1 MTAAHA
7 APLWT
12 RTFLLLCT
20 AQFFGS
26 AQHALL
32 QPTFPLYITAL
43 GGTPFQV
50 GLVLAC
56 FAVTSVVFRPL
67 IGAWADSWSEAGVS
81 MCGLA
86 LLSAA
91 VLFCFIP
98 RTEAT
103 MIANALRGLGWA
115 AMSAAGYSML
125 ALSAPPNRRG
135 EASGYYSGVQASG
148 TILLPAVALWLIA
161 APFGGFT
168 VVFLVAIALA
178 AIGACTS
185 ATLKRRLPQ
194 KAANPQGAQI
204 GSWWREILSVL
215 DREIVLASVLSFCSH
230 VTFPALSS
238 FIVLYAR
245 ELALDNLGWFFV
257 VSGTTSLL
265 SRPVL
270 GKVSDGVGRGRA
282 LIACFVLQCVAL
294 IGLAFSTRLIALIV
308 SGVLYMLGLAMSS
321 STTLAIAMEQ
331 AKPERRGRAMGT
343 FSIALPLSNGVGA
356 LICGSIVQGFG
367 FFWMY
372 VAGAAIAA
380 GGLLITAVNRARLK

>member
-1 MTAAHA
+1 MTNANT
-7 APLWT
+7 LWT
-12 RTFLLLCT
+12 PTFILVCT

-32 QPTFPLYITAL
+32 QPAFPLYITSL

-86 LLSAA
+86 LLSLA
-91 VLFCFIP
+91 VLLCFIP
-98 RTEAT
+98 LAPAT
-103 MIANALRGLGWA
+103 MVANALRGLGWA

-125 ALSAPPNRRG
+125 ARSAPAHRRG

-161 APFGGFT
+161 APFGGFNA
-168 VVFLVAIALA
+168 VFVVAIVLA
-178 AIGACTS
+178 AIGSLTS
-185 ATLKRRLPQ
+185 AKLKRALPR
-194 KAANPQGAQI
+194 KSANGHAADI
-204 GSWWREILSVL
+204 GPWWKEILRVL
-215 DREIVLASVLSFCSH
+215 DREIILASVLSFLSH
-230 VTFPALSS
+230 VTFPALAS

-245 ELALDNLGWFFV
+245 DLRVDNLGWFFF
-257 VSGTTSLL
+257 VSGITSLL
-265 SRPVL
+265 SRPLL
-270 GKVSDGVGRGRA
+270 GKVSDRVGRGRA
-282 LIACFVLQCVAL
+282 LVACFILQTIAL
-294 IGLAFSTRLIALIV
+294 AGLALSTTLIALIV
-308 SGVLYMLGLAMSS
+308 CGMLYMLGLAMAS

-331 AKPERRGRAMGT
+331 AAPERRGRAMGT

-356 LICGSIVQGFG
+356 LICGSLVQWSGFVA
-367 FFWMY
+367 MY
-372 VAGAAIAA
+372 LAGAAIAA
-380 GGLLITAVNRARLK
+380 VGLAVTIANRVRLK

>member
-1 MTAAHA
+1 MTATQAQ
-7 APLWT
+7 PLWT

-32 QPTFPLYITAL
+32 QPTFPLYITSL

-56 FAVTSVVFRPL
+56 FAVTSVVFRPM

-91 VLFCFIP
+91 MLFCFIP
-98 RTEAT
+98 FAPAT
-103 MIANALRGLGWA
+103 MFANALRGLGWA

-125 ALSAPPNRRG
+125 ALSAPPERRG

-168 VVFLVAIALA
+168 LVYVVAIVLA
-178 AIGACTS
+178 ATGALTS
-185 ATLKRRLPQ
+185 ATLKRLLPK
-194 KAANPQGAQI
+194 KAPNPHAAAGT
-204 GSWWREILSVL
+204 WWQEILTVL
-215 DREIVLASVLSFCSH
+215 DREIILASILSFASH
-230 VTFPALSS
+230 VTFPALAS

-245 ELALDNLGWFFV
+245 ELAIDNLGWFFV

-265 SRPVL
+265 SRPLL
-270 GKVSDGVGRGRA
+270 GKVSDNIGRGRA
-282 LIACFVLQCVAL
+282 LLACFVLQCVAL
-294 IGLAFSTRLIALIV
+294 IALAFSTSLIALIV
-308 SGVLYMLGLAMSS
+308 CGVLYMLGLAMSS

-372 VAGAAIAA
+372 LTGAAIAA
-380 GGLLITAVNRARLK
+380 GGLAITAANRTRLK